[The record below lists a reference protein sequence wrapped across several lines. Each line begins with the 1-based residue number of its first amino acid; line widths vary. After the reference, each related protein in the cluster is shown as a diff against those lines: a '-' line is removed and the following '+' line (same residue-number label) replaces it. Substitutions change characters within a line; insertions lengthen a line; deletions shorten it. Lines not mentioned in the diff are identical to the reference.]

1 VDETGKSSNKRI
13 ESQIWLKV
21 ISQQTR
27 NDVLRSL
34 NLSKYGEFSPFFPHT
49 MATFA
54 HFFPKN
60 KPFVQFALGGF
71 FFFFAIVCEKSP
83 KKHADLKSN

>member
-1 VDETGKSSNKRI
+1 VDETGNHPTREF

-34 NLSKYGEFSPFFPHT
+34 NLFGYFHLGKLNLSKYGDFSPFFPQT

-54 HFFPKN
+54 HFFPKK

-71 FFFFAIVCEKSP
+71 FFLLRHSV
-83 KKHADLKSN
+83 